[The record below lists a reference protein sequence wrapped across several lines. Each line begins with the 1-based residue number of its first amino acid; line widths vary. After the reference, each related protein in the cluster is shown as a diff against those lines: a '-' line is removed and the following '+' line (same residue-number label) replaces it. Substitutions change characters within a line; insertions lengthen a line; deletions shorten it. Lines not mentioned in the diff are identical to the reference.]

1 MEEKRKK
8 LRLVFIVLTI
18 TFLFCSGIFYFKASE
33 RNWITPTEIV
43 LEPNDEYSNSTLP
56 YGPNIAIIIT
66 TISGSNTS
74 VYYSISSLNQDEIYK
89 GNLSAYDGIYIT
101 MPDKYNMY
109 YLMNTGNSSQRVEI
123 YNSYVPKSPYILISF
138 YVALSLTVFCA
149 SWVFYISIEKKYE
162 KIQFWLRQTLIPASV
177 TLVTWL
183 FLIFMPLIKITETFY
198 ISNQPITE
206 TEYYDSFFNLA
217 INGRLIWTTGG
228 PGYPWEWT
236 EHVADLFVA
245 RIIFFSP
252 ILIFLITS
260 WIYYRKKKP
269 KNPKAPTEP
278 ESPS

>member
-1 MEEKRKK
+1 M
-8 LRLVFIVLTI
+8 
-18 TFLFCSGIFYFKASE
+18 FCSGIFYFKASE

-278 ESPS
+278 VSPQ